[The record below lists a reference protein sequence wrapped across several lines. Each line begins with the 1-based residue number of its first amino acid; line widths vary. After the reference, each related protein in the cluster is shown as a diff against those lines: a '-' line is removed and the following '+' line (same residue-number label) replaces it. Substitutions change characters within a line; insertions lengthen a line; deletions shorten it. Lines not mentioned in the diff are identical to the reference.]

1 MSKINSK
8 VKAQQLTKLLVLG
21 TAIVITYKQLEKAQA
36 KRAADAEAAADKA
49 RRRRKGKSS
58 ASKEDAPEGVA
69 QTTQTGSGSEPW
81 KAPVARMLAADWPPF
96 A

>member
-1 MSKINSK
+1 M
-8 VKAQQLTKLLVLG
+8 LG

-58 ASKEDAPEGVA
+58 ASKKDAPEGI
-69 QTTQTGSGSEPW
+69 QTSQPRSRSEPW
-81 KAPVARMLAADWPPF
+81 KAPVAQIVAADWPLF